1 SCAASAAASC
11 GASAR
16 GSACASRA
24 STSRRARSIS
34 CSTTRPCRPR
44 PRRAAASRGRRPR
57 RQVRAHRRDRA
68 CRSRCRATTCRAAP
82 PCPPASAPS
91 VADREVDLV
100 IQAPHLAPD
109 DVDALYALTGA
120 AGVEPLTRACNDACR
135 LYDIESDAGVDAA
148 CHAGGYDV
156 ARVEGRDTLPRVRV
170 VAMDMDSTLITIEC
184 IDEIADLRGIK
195 PQVAAITA
203 AAMRGEIDFRES
215 LVRRVA
221 LLEGLPVEALQ
232 RVYDERLRLSP
243 GAVNLFESLH
253 ARGIETLLASGG
265 FTLFTDRLQAELAI
279 DWTIANEFEV
289 TAGRLTG
296 LIAGTTV
303 DAAAKAALIAA
314 LAQRL
319 RGGDG
324 LV

>member
-195 PQVAAITA
+195 PEVAAITA
-203 AAMRGEIDFRES
+203 LAMRGEIDFAES
-215 LVRRVA
+215 LRRRVA
-221 LLEGLPVEALQ
+221 LLAGVPEGALAE
-232 RVYDERLRLSP
+232 VYDDRLRLSP
-243 GAVNLFESLH
+243 GAEALLAALH
-253 ARGIETLLASGG
+253 AQGATTLLLSGG
-265 FTLFTDRLQAELAI
+265 FTFFTERLRA
-279 DWTIANEFEV
+279 
-289 TAGRLTG
+289 RLGFT
-296 LIAGTTV
+296 
-303 DAAAKAALIAA
+303 AA
-314 LAQRL
+314 LANTL
-319 RGGDG
+319 EVVDG
-324 LV
+324 